1 MRRLTAAITAL
12 VMVAALFGGL
22 IQPVAAQGSGTTY
35 TVQPGDNLYRIGLK
49 FGLSADTL
57 AKANGI
63 VNPNIVVVG
72 QKLIIPGAAAAPTAT
87 SAVSTVVPAGTAEA
101 GATST
106 TAAPGTTLDAGIIST
121 PTSTSAVPPT
131 TVPTLIPLATST
143 LVP

>member
-22 IQPVAAQGSGTTY
+22 VQPVAAQNSGTTY

-49 FGLSADTL
+49 FGVGADAL

-63 VNPNIVVVG
+63 VNPNIVLVG
-72 QKLIIPGAAAAPTAT
+72 QKLIIPGVTAGPTAT
-87 SAVSTVVPAGTAEA
+87 SAAAPGEATVVPAGTQTGGE
-101 GATST
+101 
-106 TAAPGTTLDAGIIST
+106 TAATATPGTTLDAGIIST

-131 TVPTLIPLATST
+131 SVPTLIPLAT
-143 LVP
+143 

>member
-22 IQPVAAQGSGTTY
+22 VQPVAAQNSGTTY

-49 FGLSADTL
+49 FGVSADAL

-63 VNPNIVVVG
+63 VNPNIVLVG
-72 QKLIIPGAAAAPTAT
+72 QKLIIPGVTAGPTAT
-87 SAVSTVVPAGTAEA
+87 SAATVVPAGTQTGGE
-101 GATST
+101 TSA

-121 PTSTSAVPPT
+121 PTSTSAVP
-131 TVPTLIPLATST
+131 
-143 LVP
+143 